1 MAGLEQ
7 GANANLQAFGQQG
20 FDYITTGTVADQ
32 TFIAVTAL
40 ENCSI
45 SVTAEK
51 GDNLSSVAI
60 PKGVTIYGSF
70 SSLTVVSGK
79 VLAYR
84 KAIG

>member
-7 GANANLQAFGQQG
+7 EYNANLQAFGQEG
-20 FDYITTGTVADQ
+20 FDYITTGTVSDQ

-40 ENCSI
+40 ENSSI

-60 PKGVTIYGSF
+60 PKGVTIYGRF

-84 KAIG
+84 KASF